1 MSKRKKSRVLVDSD
15 SSDSDSPTDLEEELL
30 SLAKRKRVEPEPQE
44 TSQKSDSDSE
54 TSDSDD
60 EWMAATKKKSIKK
73 PAKKRT
79 VKTAPASDSSAVV
92 SESEKSS
99 LEEGE
104 VSDSESDKSFSAS
117 NSSDSDS
124 SEDDKE
130 FHDGWGDDY
139 MGDDDDRARLE
150 QMTEKERE
158 QEIYNR
164 IEKREVLRTRFEI
177 EKKLRQAKK
186 KEMKRQKKRD
196 EGSGGRIKSTTERS
210 LARRRT
216 IDEKR
221 DRKVQAMKDLKAERE
236 KKKRSAEALAAKR
249 PVKVSDVYS
258 DDESD
263 DNDDSSDS
271 QSDASYRM
279 SDRDEEEQFEER
291 KSQTIQSKEDL
302 TKIRLSRHKLERWV
316 HMPFFTQTVKGCYV
330 RIGIGTNDGR
340 PVYRVGEITDVVETA
355 KIYSL
360 GTTKTNKGLRLRHG
374 TQERVFRLEFVS
386 NSDFTDSEF
395 FKWKEEMMLSGLQ
408 LPTKL
413 EIDTNYRSLQNA
425 LKYNFKDEDIEQIVK
440 EKQRFRKNPMNYA
453 MRKTDLFKKRDEAE
467 QVGDSDL
474 TQQYSKE
481 LEELEERAEELDKQ
495 RTKNISAISYINQRN
510 RARNIQEA
518 EKAMAEEIKELM
530 NAKADPFTRRKSRPQ
545 LVTKTKEQQAT
556 QELLAKLQR
565 EQAKAKGEQ
574 EEAAGGNPDEDDMDI
589 LNLIEGAGEGKTN
602 PLPER
607 RISEDLFQAHDF
619 DIKIDLDVP
628 LGDSRPLTTP
638 KPTNSGKDGTPRRS
652 LNLEEYKKKRGLI

>member
-15 SSDSDSPTDLEEELL
+15 SSGSDSAADLEEELL
-30 SLAKRKRVEPEPQE
+30 SLTKRKRTEPQE
-44 TSQKSDSDSE
+44 NIQKSDSDSE

-60 EWMAATKKKSIKK
+60 EWTAGAKKKPTKK
-73 PAKKRT
+73 PVKKRT
-79 VKTAPASDSSAVV
+79 VKTAASDSSAVA
-92 SESEKSS
+92 SDSEKSS

-104 VSDSESDKSFSAS
+104 VSDSESEKSYSGY

-124 SEDDKE
+124 TEDEKE
-130 FHDGWGDDY
+130 FFDDGYGDDF
-139 MGDDDDRARLE
+139 MGDEEDRARLE

-164 IEKREVLRTRFEI
+164 IEKREVLKTRFEI
-177 EKKLRQAKK
+177 ERKLRQAKK
-186 KEMKRQKKRD
+186 KEMKRQKKR
-196 EGSGGRIKSTTERS
+196 EEEFKQRAKTTSERS
-210 LARRRT
+210 RERRRT

-221 DRKVQAMKDLKAERE
+221 DRKAQAIKDLKAERE
-236 KKKRSAEALAAKR
+236 KKKRTAEALAKKQ

-271 QSDASYRM
+271 QSDASYAV
-279 SDRDEEEQFEER
+279 SEKEEEEDYEDHR
-291 KSQTIQSKEDL
+291 VQTIQGREELS
-302 TKIRLSRHKLERWV
+302 KIRLSRHKLERWV

-360 GTTKTNKGLRLRHG
+360 GSTKTNKGLRLRHG
-374 TQERVFRLEFVS
+374 IQERVFRLEFVS
-386 NSDFTDSEF
+386 NQDISESEF

-408 LPTKL
+408 LPTRD
-413 EIDTNYRSLQNA
+413 EIDGKYRELQNA
-425 LKYNFKDEDIEQIVK
+425 LKYNFKEEDIEQIVK
-440 EKQRFRKNPMNYA
+440 EKQRFRKTPRNYA
-453 MRKTDLFKKRDEAE
+453 MRKTDLIKKRDEAE
-467 QVGDSDL
+467 QKGESEVA
-474 TQQYSKE
+474 QKYAKE

-545 LVTKTKEQQAT
+545 LVTKTREQQASL
-556 QELLAKLQR
+556 ELLKQLQAQQEKEKLERMKREAKMS
-565 EQAKAKGEQ
+565 ES
-574 EEAAGGNPDEDDMDI
+574 EDLDI
-589 LNLIEGAGEGKTN
+589 LSLVEGSSAN
-602 PLPER
+602 QSAAPLPER
-607 RISEDLFQAHDF
+607 RISEDLFEAHDF

-628 LGDSRPLTTP
+628 LGDTRPLSAP
-638 KPTNSGKDGTPRRS
+638 KPANQGKDGTPRRS